1 MISMNTNR
9 IPKTDDLIRM
19 SELLNNEFGENF
31 DLSMMEIRFVVG
43 DNMVKRINDDLYYR
57 YNADGEPDPTDEV
70 AIKANGITFKYVGDE
85 I

>member
-57 YNADGEPDPTDEV
+57 YNADGEPGPTDEV

-85 I
+85 N

>member
-43 DNMVKRINDDLYYR
+43 DSMVKRINDDLYYR

>member
-1 MISMNTNR
+1 MYTNR

-19 SELLNNEFGENF
+19 SELLNNEFGGDF
-31 DLSMMEIRFVVG
+31 DLSMMEIRFAVG
-43 DNMVKRINDDLYYR
+43 SDMVKRINDDLYYR

-85 I
+85 N

>member
-1 MISMNTNR
+1 MNLMYTNR

-19 SELLNNEFGENF
+19 SELLNNEFGGDF
-31 DLSMMEIRFVVG
+31 DLSMMEIRFAVG
-43 DNMVKRINDDLYYR
+43 SDMVKRINDDLYYR

-85 I
+85 N

>member
-1 MISMNTNR
+1 MNTNR

-43 DNMVKRINDDLYYR
+43 DSMVKRINDDLYYR